1 MGGGRGEIP
10 LGIHTMFLALDLRQ
24 LFPYNHHGEEGG
36 WVRLSIM
43 NVFSVTDQRCGEPT
57 NGSLVGPTS
66 TCECKVHGS
75 PSECPPP
82 FDCSKYSHVYLL

>member
-1 MGGGRGEIP
+1 
-10 LGIHTMFLALDLRQ
+10 
-24 LFPYNHHGEEGG
+24 
-36 WVRLSIM
+36 M

-75 PSECPPP
+75 PSECPPRLTAQNTVT
-82 FDCSKYSHVYLL
+82 CIAIIYIYMV